1 MDDTI
6 IVKLTDVTIQKLKSI
21 GGISE
26 SLDNII
32 NRLIKTNEEVNQY
45 IQTYVKNANGKCIFE
60 TIFGTSII
68 ANHHFD
74 IQDKCTKCGIQGP
87 LEIKQDEIEETI
99 STLVTNVL
107 GNALQNI
114 DSECHGCSGKGWIE
128 NSKGDLKICPVCEGE
143 GKLNKEKDCTEKDK
157 ERDNLP
163 WYPWYPCYPC
173 PDRTSDPYWPTY
185 PIVTY
190 CNVKTDDCT
199 NCNNPK

>member
-32 NRLIKTNEEVNQY
+32 NRLIETNEEVNQY
-45 IQTYVKNANGKCIFE
+45 IQTYVENANGKCIYK
-60 TIFGTSII
+60 SILGHTVI

-74 IQDKCTKCGIQGP
+74 MHGKCAKCGIQGP
-87 LEIKQDEIEETI
+87 LKIKQDEIEEAI

-107 GNALQNI
+107 GSALQNI
-114 DSECHGCSGKGWIE
+114 DSECHGCFGKGWIE
-128 NSKGDLKICPVCEGE
+128 NSKGNLKICPICEGE
-143 GKLNKEKDCTEKDK
+143 GKLNKEKDTTKKDK
-157 ERDNLP
+157 ERNNLP

-173 PDRTSDPYWPTY
+173 PDRTNDPYWPTY

-190 CNVKTDDCT
+190 CNVKTDSCT
-199 NCNNPK
+199 SCNNPK